1 MALRRITVSFL
12 FLAAFAGAA
21 LLLWQTQA
29 PSQHDAGTLRPQAF
43 PVSSFNFSYASQSYF
58 NPALPNGKAQAS
70 GFTIA
75 CESKGL
81 VHLSA
86 KSHGDP
92 TLLFEFTNVLCGEAD
107 VMAERGLART
117 VQYSREFMASPLAV
131 ERATEDPALAI
142 ARSVF
147 LHMDGGLRARWPES
161 QQVLLNREERLEG
174 EVAPEMQVA
183 WQNGAVHWTK
193 KFTGPVTGGASD

>member
-1 MALRRITVSFL
+1 MALRRITVSLL

-29 PSQHDAGTLRPQAF
+29 PSQHGGETLRPQAF
-43 PVSSFNFSYASQSYF
+43 PVSSFDFSYASQSYL

-86 KSHGDP
+86 QSQGDL
-92 TLLFEFTNVLCGEAD
+92 TLIFEFTDVLCGEAN

-117 VQYSREFMASPLAV
+117 VQYSREFLASPAASGALDS
-131 ERATEDPALAI
+131 ECPADHAGRHPGQCI
-142 ARSVF
+142 GR
-147 LHMDGGLRARWPES
+147 
-161 QQVLLNREERLEG
+161 
-174 EVAPEMQVA
+174 
-183 WQNGAVHWTK
+183 
-193 KFTGPVTGGASD
+193 